1 MTLHGGTV
9 KFPQLATPGSPLA
22 RRAEVYSS
30 QARLTTEIKAA
41 SRLLLLHAN
50 LHPPTQQELN
60 AWPELRFCH
69 RQTEHA
75 YIRILARPPLR
86 LEHSPSIMTGLHSPT
101 LTNPDMILPNE
112 SPSSPPPSPAAR
124 ALNNPF
130 TQPRGSNSL
139 GSEDDGEETMRRS
152 VRRLLSNGIG
162 SQRKVSSTST
172 ARKSDQDSNETTI
185 PGERTPTHHGAHDG
199 LLLASSPTFRN
210 DFKSSSEGG
219 PDDISNDHWE
229 GFDGPIVET
238 VEVSIVENFEVSLH
252 EADDPV
258 SLDSLQGSHSR
269 VSTPDENEPRLRS
282 ILDEDENDPASHAA
296 MSKKAEQILANA
308 KKRLLVR
315 LA

>member
-1 MTLHGGTV
+1 
-9 KFPQLATPGSPLA
+9 
-22 RRAEVYSS
+22 
-30 QARLTTEIKAA
+30 
-41 SRLLLLHAN
+41 
-50 LHPPTQQELN
+50 
-60 AWPELRFCH
+60 
-69 RQTEHA
+69 
-75 YIRILARPPLR
+75 
-86 LEHSPSIMTGLHSPT
+86 MTGLHSPT
-101 LTNPDMILPNE
+101 LTNPDMILPNG
-112 SPSSPPPSPAAR
+112 SSSSAPPSPTAR
-124 ALNNPF
+124 ALNDSF

-185 PGERTPTHHGAHDG
+185 PGERTPTHQGAHDG

-210 DFKSSSEGG
+210 DFKSSSDGG
-219 PDDISNDHWE
+219 SDDISNDHWE

-238 VEVSIVENFEVSLH
+238 VVVSRH
-252 EADDPV
+252 EADELE
-258 SLDSLQGSHSR
+258 SLTSLQDAHSR

>member
-1 MTLHGGTV
+1 
-9 KFPQLATPGSPLA
+9 
-22 RRAEVYSS
+22 
-30 QARLTTEIKAA
+30 
-41 SRLLLLHAN
+41 
-50 LHPPTQQELN
+50 
-60 AWPELRFCH
+60 
-69 RQTEHA
+69 
-75 YIRILARPPLR
+75 
-86 LEHSPSIMTGLHSPT
+86 
-101 LTNPDMILPNE
+101 
-112 SPSSPPPSPAAR
+112 
-124 ALNNPF
+124 
-130 TQPRGSNSL
+130 
-139 GSEDDGEETMRRS
+139 MRRS

-210 DFKSSSEGG
+210 DFKSSSDGG
-219 PDDISNDHWE
+219 SDDISNDHWE
-229 GFDGPIVET
+229 GFDGPIVGT
-238 VEVSIVENFEVSLH
+238 VEVSYLEVSRH
-252 EADDPV
+252 EADDLV
-258 SLDSLQGSHSR
+258 SLDSLQGTHSG